1 MKARLAGSVTR
12 AALVVAVVCTSASSV
27 RAQTPGQPLEG
38 VKPDDMKAL
47 AAKPTPKTPD
57 GHLDLNGRWLPPETG
72 ARVSYGRVV
81 GTEHQLI
88 FGIPATGDAQTDAAV
103 TEELNK
109 KKDARTQKMLE
120 TGPQYKPEFQAKAI
134 MMGKDP
140 NHYDPTIYSCL
151 PPGVPRIG
159 APSMI
164 TETDGAVIFLY
175 GGRVSVGSSGRPYS
189 TFRLI
194 PMDKPH
200 RKVDDDFDPN
210 PMGDSV
216 GHWDGNTLVIDTTGF
231 DDTTW
236 FGAAGYFHTDAM
248 HVIERLTRK
257 GDTLEYSAT
266 VEDPQV
272 LAKPF
277 DLRTQVFKIGGPDD
291 ILYNEDPP
299 CDIEGNHDFRQHA
312 DHEHNIVN

>member
-1 MKARLAGSVTR
+1 
-12 AALVVAVVCTSASSV
+12 
-27 RAQTPGQPLEG
+27 
-38 VKPDDMKAL
+38 
-47 AAKPTPKTPD
+47 
-57 GHLDLNGRWLPPETG
+57 
-72 ARVSYGRVV
+72 
-81 GTEHQLI
+81 
-88 FGIPATGDAQTDAAV
+88 
-103 TEELNK
+103 
-109 KKDARTQKMLE
+109 MLE
-120 TGPQYKPEFQAKAI
+120 TGPQYKPEFKDKVV

-159 APSMI
+159 APNMI
-164 TETDGAVIFLY
+164 TETDGVVIFLY
-175 GGRVSVGSSGRPYS
+175 GGRVSIGNSGRPYS
-189 TFRLI
+189 TFRVI

-216 GHWDGNTLVIDTTGF
+216 GHWEGNTMVIDTIGF

-277 DLRTQVFKIGGPDD
+277 DLRTQVFKIGGPGD